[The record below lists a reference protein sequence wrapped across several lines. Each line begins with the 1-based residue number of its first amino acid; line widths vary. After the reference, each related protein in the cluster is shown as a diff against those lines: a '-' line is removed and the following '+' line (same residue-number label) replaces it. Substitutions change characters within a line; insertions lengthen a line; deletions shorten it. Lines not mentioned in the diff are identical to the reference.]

1 MQETTPNVLLLAG
14 PQFEDRELFYP
25 LLRFKEA
32 GAFVTIAGLGEPSY
46 TGKAGLTL
54 PVDGII
60 DDLADAKAWDA
71 VIIPGGW
78 APDKIRMNPYA
89 LKVVKDTLSRGAVVG
104 AICHG
109 GWVLASAKVL
119 TGRTVTSYIAIKD
132 DMEHAG
138 AIWVDKAVVRDG
150 GLVTSRTPDDL
161 PLFCQEILGIISR
174 TVAMV

>member
-1 MQETTPNVLLLAG
+1 MQAISSHILLLAG

-32 GAFVTIAGLGEPSY
+32 GASVTVAGLGEAHY

-54 PVDGII
+54 PVDGCI
-60 DDLADAKAWDA
+60 DELADAKAWDA

-89 LKVVKDTLSRGAVVG
+89 LKVVQTTLKRGAVVG

-119 TGRTVTSYIAIKD
+119 SGRTVTSYSAIKD

-138 AIWVDKAVVRDG
+138 ATWIDQDVVCDG

-161 PLFCQEILGIISR
+161 PAFCQAILR
-174 TVAMV
+174 LMVRPLAMA